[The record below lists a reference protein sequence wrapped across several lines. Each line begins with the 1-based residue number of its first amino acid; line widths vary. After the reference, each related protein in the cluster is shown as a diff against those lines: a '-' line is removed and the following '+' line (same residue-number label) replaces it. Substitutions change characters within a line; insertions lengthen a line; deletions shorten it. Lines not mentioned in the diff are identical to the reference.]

1 MKESPEKRESDTKSI
16 FGWIVIILAVMIASI
31 FYPYPGKEM
40 DIAGFI
46 KLWLREII
54 FLVFFLIVF
63 VLAGLYI
70 FKKRKLGNNNEEQK
84 AP

>member
-31 FYPYPGKEM
+31 FYPHPGKEM

-70 FKKRKLGNNNEEQK
+70 FKKRKLGNNNE
-84 AP
+84 